1 MNNSNQCPEC
11 KTYILGTYCANCRK
25 DISEMYDLNSM
36 LNNPVMGDW
45 FKNIMRKGGSDEQNI
60 YDLLF

>member
-45 FKNIMRKGGSDEQNI
+45 FKNIMRKGGSDE
-60 YDLLF
+60 